1 MQDGEGLL
9 IPRCQSIHTVGMQF
23 PIDVLYLDANAKVV
37 GWRRQLMPGAKR
49 REVLDAHSVL
59 ELPSGG
65 ARSTEVGDV
74 LTFQRI

>member
-9 IPRCQSIHTVGMQF
+9 IPKCNSIHTVGMNF
-23 PIDVLYLDANAKVV
+23 PIDVLYLRNDGAVMARARDLQPGMKQAKFTKA
-37 GWRRQLMPGAKR
+37 G
-49 REVLDAHSVL
+49 SVL